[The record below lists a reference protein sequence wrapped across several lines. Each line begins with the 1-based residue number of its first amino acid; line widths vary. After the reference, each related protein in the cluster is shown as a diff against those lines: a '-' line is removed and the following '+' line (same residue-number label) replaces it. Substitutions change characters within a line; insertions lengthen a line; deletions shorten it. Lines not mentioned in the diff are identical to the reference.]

1 MHKINCSFTFY
12 CMKFFFAFLRRF
24 CLYLWSIFG
33 KRLRMTSSG
42 ENDAIANDPDFGIDN
57 ILYFLKI
64 TANSFF
70 LWNFRFLIA
79 YNLFRMA
86 ATVDPSQQRMFIET
100 NINSPDELPAGQL
113 KKDMNKCQ
121 VCWLFARKSTSAERS
136 L

>member
-1 MHKINCSFTFY
+1 
-12 CMKFFFAFLRRF
+12 
-24 CLYLWSIFG
+24 
-33 KRLRMTSSG
+33 
-42 ENDAIANDPDFGIDN
+42 
-57 ILYFLKI
+57 
-64 TANSFF
+64 
-70 LWNFRFLIA
+70 
-79 YNLFRMA
+79 MA